1 MKEKEEEKTQG
12 IHVTDTRAR
21 WRGSKR
27 MGIERKGK
35 TGKQSGESWREG
47 VKAVQRGE
55 KGRSCKISSF
65 SSRSRRDSGG
75 RARGKTNEQKR
86 EREREIEVN
95 TTWNRGEEK
104 DGERVE
110 GRGVVDEAR
119 VKAEW
124 SRTGRVGT
132 RTR

>member
-1 MKEKEEEKTQG
+1 
-12 IHVTDTRAR
+12 
-21 WRGSKR
+21 

-75 RARGKTNEQKR
+75 RARGKTNEQER
-86 EREREIEVN
+86 ERERDRSEYDVGQR
-95 TTWNRGEEK
+95 RGK
-104 DGERVE
+104 RWRKSGKERSS
-110 GRGVVDEAR
+110 G
-119 VKAEW
+119 
-124 SRTGRVGT
+124 
-132 RTR
+132 